1 MERVL
6 IVILRMYIFFQVKK
20 LSSRENFRFSS
31 LENLIKPVKKS
42 LKLPLEKNIRPW
54 KMIENYT
61 NEN

>member
-6 IVILRMYIFFQVKK
+6 IVILRMYIFFSNM
-20 LSSRENFRFSS
+20 SSRENFRFSS